1 VVVAADGSETLQAVR
16 AAPRVT
22 KRDLAHTWRQC
33 VEHRY
38 LFLLLLPVVIYYLIF
53 NYAPIFNPQTG
64 GILMAFKHHHL
75 TKPFV
80 EWDWV
85 GLRYFEMMWR
95 KPDFWVAMRN
105 TVTISFIRLV
115 VEFPMPIFL
124 ALLLNEV
131 RRNRQKRAY
140 QTVLTFPNFL
150 SWVLV
155 VGLMRDLLQI
165 NGVVNGMIKSAGGT
179 PYNFLANQS
188 TFANYAM
195 LVLSNLFKSAGWG
208 SIIYLAAISSIDPTL
223 YEAAAVD
230 GANRWQRV
238 WHITWPGIKS
248 TAVVLLIL
256 QCGNILNS
264 SFDQIFNLVNGV
276 NRPIIETIGVYI
288 YRYAFQQSMNQSF
301 AAASGLFQAVVNFA
315 LLLTANKIASRL
327 GENRLF

>member
-1 VVVAADGSETLQAVR
+1 VAVAAESSETLAVKR
-16 AAPRVT
+16 PRLDT
-22 KRDLAHTWRQC
+22 IKRDLARTWRQC

-38 LFLLLLPVVIYYLIF
+38 LFLLLLPMLAYYLIF
-53 NYAPIFNPQTG
+53 NYAPIFNVQTG
-64 GILMAFKHHHL
+64 GILMAFKQHHL
-75 TKPFV
+75 TKPFS

-85 GLRYFEMMWR
+85 GLKFFEMMWR

-105 TVTISFIRLV
+105 TVSISFVRLV
-115 VEFPMPIFL
+115 FEFPMPIFL

-131 RRNRQKRAY
+131 RRTRSRRIY

-165 NGVVNGMIKSAGGT
+165 NGLINGIIKTLGGT
-179 PYNFLANQS
+179 PFNFLANQS
-188 TFANYAM
+188 MFSNYAM

-208 SIIYLAAISSIDPTL
+208 SIIYLAAISGIDPTL

-264 SFDQIFNLVNGV
+264 SFDQIFNLINGV
-276 NRPIIETIGVYI
+276 NRPIIETIDVYI
-288 YRYAFQQSMNQSF
+288 YRYAFQQSINQSF
-301 AAASGLFQAVVNFA
+301 AAASGLFKAVVNFA

>member
-1 VVVAADGSETLQAVR
+1 VVVTGKHSKVIDVKSN
-16 AAPRVT
+16 
-22 KRDLAHTWRQC
+22 LAHNWRKI

-38 LFLLLLPVVIYYLIF
+38 LFFLLLPVFAYYLIF

-64 GILMAFKHHHL
+64 GILMAFKRHHL
-75 TKPFV
+75 TKPFS
-80 EWDWV
+80 EWEWV
-85 GLRYFEMMWR
+85 GLQYFEMMWR

-115 VEFPMPIFL
+115 FEFPMPIFL

-131 RRNRQKRAY
+131 GRSRQKRLY

-155 VGLMRDLLQI
+155 VGLMRDLLQVS
-165 NGVVNGMIKSAGGT
+165 GVVNGVIKSLGGN
-179 PYNFLANQS
+179 PYNFLANDS
-188 TFANYAM
+188 AFSNYAM
-195 LVLSNLFKSAGWG
+195 LVLSNLFKSIGWG
-208 SIIYLAAISSIDPTL
+208 SIIYLAAIASIDPTL

-230 GANRWQRV
+230 GANRWQRI
-238 WHITWPGIKS
+238 WYITWPGIKS

-256 QCGNILNS
+256 QVGNILNS

-276 NRPIIETIGVYI
+276 NRPIIETIDVYI
-288 YRYAFQQSMNQSF
+288 YRYAFQQSINQSF
-301 AAASGLFQAVVNFA
+301 AAASGLFKAVINFA
-315 LLLTANKIASRL
+315 LLLTANQIARRL